1 MEQITEKKPK
11 FNTIFGFD
19 TSHKISAQAIDII
32 YWVIISAAYCFA
44 FHALSL
50 ILTSWNWF
58 LVGLTSLGVVGLP
71 YCVKIILFGR
81 DKFPRKAAL
90 LCAFLSLLPTIFDF
104 AGLYSET
111 GLQDSLKLSKVK
123 ILEQINNF
131 EADGKKAAQSD
142 VDRINDEQRNKLA
155 DIEASSSRKLTDIKR
170 DINEA
175 NQKVIDEKSGV
186 KADYSTGKPG
196 EGPRTKELAA
206 AVRRLQSEA
215 EIEQS
220 NAREKIDRDVN
231 VVKDQT
237 KDALKKFME
246 VNKLMDDK
254 FVGIKKQV
262 NAAHNF
268 KELELSVIEA
278 NALLSTVASKV
289 NVEFKATEI
298 AGSDNIIR
306 LSFGSLMSLEVTAL
320 VCLLL
325 AFLMEIGDI
334 VIVYVIR
341 YEREKAVDNKID
353 QGKDVAFPMR
363 AAMFKKTYDGY

>member
-1 MEQITEKKPK
+1 
-11 FNTIFGFD
+11 
-19 TSHKISAQAIDII
+19 
-32 YWVIISAAYCFA
+32 
-44 FHALSL
+44 
-50 ILTSWNWF
+50 
-58 LVGLTSLGVVGLP
+58 
-71 YCVKIILFGR
+71 
-81 DKFPRKAAL
+81 
-90 LCAFLSLLPTIFDF
+90 
-104 AGLYSET
+104 
-111 GLQDSLKLSKVK
+111 
-123 ILEQINNF
+123 
-131 EADGKKAAQSD
+131 
-142 VDRINDEQRNKLA
+142 
-155 DIEASSSRKLTDIKR
+155 
-170 DINEA
+170 
-175 NQKVIDEKSGV
+175 
-186 KADYSTGKPG
+186 
-196 EGPRTKELAA
+196 
-206 AVRRLQSEA
+206 
-215 EIEQS
+215 
-220 NAREKIDRDVN
+220 
-231 VVKDQT
+231 
-237 KDALKKFME
+237 ME